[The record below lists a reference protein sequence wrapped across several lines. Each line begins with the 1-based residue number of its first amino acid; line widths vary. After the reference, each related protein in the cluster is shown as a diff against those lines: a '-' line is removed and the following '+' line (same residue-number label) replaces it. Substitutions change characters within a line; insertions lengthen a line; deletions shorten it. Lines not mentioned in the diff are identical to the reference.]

1 MNIEEKAINTL
12 RFLSVDQV
20 NSANSGHPGAPMGAA
35 PIAYTLFKKIMNH
48 SPSNPRFHNRDRF
61 ILSIGHASALLYS
74 VLHLTGYN
82 FGINDLKKFRKFGS
96 KTPGHPERDID
107 LGIEVTTGPLGQGF
121 ANGVGM
127 AISEKMMS
135 SKYKNIIDHYIYG
148 IVGDGDLQEGI
159 SSEAAS
165 LAGTLGLGK
174 LVYIYD
180 SNGISIDGSNDL
192 AFTENVGDRF
202 KAYGWEVFENID
214 GLSVKQLEETI
225 NKAKSNLNQPTLII
239 AKTTIGYGSPNKSGK
254 ESSHGEPLGEDETKL
269 ARENLKW
276 KYSEFEVPEDVLE
289 HKNESILSGKKLEAE
304 WNSEYKELKSK
315 NPDMYD
321 ELDKLLNQKMSPN
334 WDKSLLDSINNTNEP
349 EATRASSGV
358 SINLLKDHMPN
369 LIGGSADLTGS
380 TNTEIKGSK
389 NFSKINPDGRNIK
402 FGVREHGMGGI
413 MNGISAH
420 GNFRVFGGT
429 FLVFSDYMR
438 GSVRLS
444 ALSNLNSIWIFT
456 HDSIGLGEDGPTHQP
471 ISQLMSLRGIPNL
484 NVYRPADKKETLL
497 SWHMAITTLDKPS
510 ALILSRQ
517 GLPDIESLSDNKL
530 TLEYFSKGAYICYEN
545 TKDNPEIIFLSTGSE
560 VSETITAAKH
570 LSKSYKVRVVSM
582 PCWDLFDNQT
592 EDFKNK
598 IIPPDTSKI
607 ISVEA
612 GIGLGW
618 QKYTRNNDN
627 IISIES
633 FGASGPGKELINSF
647 GFSSDRIIEKTKLIL
662 R

>member
-1 MNIEEKAINTL
+1 MNIEEKSINAL
-12 RFLSVDQV
+12 RFLSIDQV

-35 PIAYTLFKKIMNH
+35 PIAYTLFKKIMKH
-48 SPSNPRFHNRDRF
+48 NPNNPKFYNRDRF

-74 VLHLTGYN
+74 VLYLSGYD
-82 FGINDLKKFRKFGS
+82 FELNDLKKFRQFGS
-96 KTPGHPERDID
+96 KTPGHPERDLS

-127 AISEKMMS
+127 AISEKMLC
-135 SKYKNIIDHYIYG
+135 SKYKKIIDHYIYG

-159 SSEAAS
+159 ASEAAS

-174 LVYIYD
+174 IIYIYD
-180 SNGISIDGSNDL
+180 SNNISIDGSNDL

-202 KAYGWEVFENID
+202 RSYGWEVFEDID
-214 GLSVKQLEETI
+214 GLNINELESTI
-225 NKAKSNLNQPTLII
+225 NKAKSNLNKPTLII

-254 ESSHGEPLGEDETKL
+254 ESAHGEPLGEDETVLTRK
-269 ARENLKW
+269 NLNW
-276 KYSEFEVPEDVLE
+276 EYSEFEVPQDVKL
-289 HKNESILSGKKLEAE
+289 HMRESVEYGKDIESK
-304 WNSEYKELKSK
+304 WNSKYKDFKNQNPDLNKELEKILHG
-315 NPDMYD
+315 
-321 ELDKLLNQKMSPN
+321 ELDFD
-334 WDKSLLDSINNTNEP
+334 WDAKLLDSINEVNDA
-349 EATRASSGV
+349 EATRASSGK
-358 SINLLKDHMPN
+358 SINLIKDFMPN

-380 TNTEIKGSK
+380 TNTEIKDSS
-389 NFSKINPDGRNIK
+389 NFSKTNPEGRNIK

-420 GNFRVFGGT
+420 GNYRVFGGT

-471 ISQLMSLRGIPNL
+471 ISQLMSLRSIPNL
-484 NVYRPADKKETLL
+484 NVFRPADKKETVFA
-497 SWHMAITTLDKPS
+497 WHTAINTKNKPS

-517 GLPDIESLSDNKL
+517 ALPDIESLSNNKL
-530 TLEYFSKGAYICYEN
+530 TNEDFSKGAYICYQN
-545 TKDNPEIIFLSTGSE
+545 TQDIPEIIFLSTGSE
-560 VSETITAAKH
+560 VSETIIAAKE
-570 LSKSYKVRVVSM
+570 LSSNHKVRVVSM
-582 PCWDLFDNQT
+582 PCWELFDNQS
-592 EDFKNK
+592 EEFKNK
-598 IIPPDTSKI
+598 IIPTETKNI

-618 QKYTRNNDN
+618 QKYTKNNDS

-633 FGASGPGKELINSF
+633 FGASAPGKELINSF
-647 GFSSDRIIEKTKLIL
+647 GFSSDRIIEKTKIIL

>member
-74 VLHLTGYN
+74 ILHLTGYN

-135 SKYKNIIDHYIYG
+135 SKYKNIIDHFIFG

-159 SSEAAS
+159 SAEAAS

-174 LVYIYD
+174 LIYIYD

-269 ARENLKW
+269 TRENLKW

-289 HKNESILSGKKLEAE
+289 HMNESILSGKKLEAE

-582 PCWDLFDNQT
+582 PCWDLFDKQT

>member
-74 VLHLTGYN
+74 ILHLTGYN

-135 SKYKNIIDHYIYG
+135 SKYKNIIDHFIFG

-174 LVYIYD
+174 LIYIYD

-269 ARENLKW
+269 TRENLKW

-289 HKNESILSGKKLEAE
+289 HMNESILSGKKLEAE
-304 WNSEYKELKSK
+304 WNLEYKELKSK

>member
-12 RFLSVDQV
+12 RFLSIDQV

-74 VLHLTGYN
+74 ILHLTGYN
-82 FGINDLKKFRKFGS
+82 FGINDLKRFRKFGS

-135 SKYKNIIDHYIYG
+135 SKYKNIIDHFIFG

-174 LVYIYD
+174 LIYIYD

-289 HKNESILSGKKLEAE
+289 HMNESILSGKKLEAE

-389 NFSKINPDGRNIK
+389 NFSKINPEGRNIK

-582 PCWDLFDNQT
+582 PCWDLFENQT

>member
-289 HKNESILSGKKLEAE
+289 HMNESILSGKKLEAE

-560 VSETITAAKH
+560 VSETITAAKY

>member
-48 SPSNPRFHNRDRF
+48 SPNNPRFHNRDRF

-174 LVYIYD
+174 LIYIYD

-289 HKNESILSGKKLEAE
+289 HMNESILSGKKLEAE

-517 GLPDIESLSDNKL
+517 GLPDIESLSNNKL

>member
-1 MNIEEKAINTL
+1 MNIEEKSINAL
-12 RFLSVDQV
+12 RFLSIDQV

-35 PIAYTLFKKIMNH
+35 PIAYTLFKKIMKH
-48 SPSNPRFHNRDRF
+48 NPNNPKFYNRDRF

-74 VLHLTGYN
+74 VLYLSGYD
-82 FGINDLKKFRKFGS
+82 FELNDLKKFRQFGS
-96 KTPGHPERDID
+96 KTPGHPERDLS

-127 AISEKMMS
+127 AISEKMLS
-135 SKYKNIIDHYIYG
+135 SKYKKIIDHYIYG

-159 SSEAAS
+159 ASEAAS

-174 LVYIYD
+174 IIYIYD
-180 SNGISIDGSNDL
+180 SNNISIDGSNDL

-202 KAYGWEVFENID
+202 RSYGWEVFGDID
-214 GLSVKQLEETI
+214 GLNINELESTI
-225 NKAKSNLNQPTLII
+225 NKAKSNLNKPTLII

-254 ESSHGEPLGEDETKL
+254 ESAHGEPLGEDETVLTRK
-269 ARENLKW
+269 NLNW
-276 KYSEFEVPEDVLE
+276 EYSEFEVPQDVKL
-289 HKNESILSGKKLEAE
+289 HMRESVEYGKDIESK
-304 WNSEYKELKSK
+304 WNSKYKDFKNQNPDLNKELEKILHG
-315 NPDMYD
+315 
-321 ELDKLLNQKMSPN
+321 ELEFD
-334 WDKSLLDSINNTNEP
+334 WDAKLLDSINEVNDA
-349 EATRASSGV
+349 EATRASSGK
-358 SINLLKDHMPN
+358 SINLIKDFMPN

-380 TNTEIKGSK
+380 TNTEIKDSS
-389 NFSKINPDGRNIK
+389 NFSKTNPEGRNIK

-420 GNFRVFGGT
+420 GNYRVFGGT

-471 ISQLMSLRGIPNL
+471 ISQLMSLRSIPNL
-484 NVYRPADKKETLL
+484 NVFRPADKKETVFA
-497 SWHMAITTLDKPS
+497 WHTAINTKDKPS

-517 GLPDIESLSDNKL
+517 ALPDIESLSNNKL
-530 TLEYFSKGAYICYEN
+530 TNEDFSKGAYICYEN
-545 TKDNPEIIFLSTGSE
+545 TQDIPEIIFLSTGSE
-560 VSETITAAKH
+560 VSETIIAAKE
-570 LSKSYKVRVVSM
+570 LSSNHKVRVVSM
-582 PCWDLFDNQT
+582 PCWELFDNQS
-592 EDFKNK
+592 EEFKNK
-598 IIPPDTSKI
+598 IIPTETKNI

-618 QKYTRNNDN
+618 QKYTKNNDS

-633 FGASGPGKELINSF
+633 FGASAPGKELINSF
-647 GFSSDRIIEKTKLIL
+647 GFSSDRIIEKTKIIL

>member
-289 HKNESILSGKKLEAE
+289 HMNESILSGKKLEAE
-304 WNSEYKELKSK
+304 WNSEYIELKSK

-321 ELDKLLNQKMSPN
+321 ELDKLLNQKISPN

>member
-1 MNIEEKAINTL
+1 MNIEEKSINAL
-12 RFLSVDQV
+12 RFLSIDQV

-35 PIAYTLFKKIMNH
+35 PIAYTLFKKIMKH
-48 SPSNPRFHNRDRF
+48 NPNNPKFYNRDRF

-74 VLHLTGYN
+74 VLYLSGYD
-82 FGINDLKKFRKFGS
+82 FELNDLKKFRQFGS
-96 KTPGHPERDID
+96 KTPGHPERDLS

-127 AISEKMMS
+127 AISEKMLS
-135 SKYKNIIDHYIYG
+135 SKYKKIIDHYIYG

-159 SSEAAS
+159 ASEAAS

-174 LVYIYD
+174 IIYIYD
-180 SNGISIDGSNDL
+180 SNNISIDGSNDL

-202 KAYGWEVFENID
+202 RSYGWEVFEDID
-214 GLSVKQLEETI
+214 GLNINELESTI
-225 NKAKSNLNQPTLII
+225 NKAKSNLNKPTLII

-254 ESSHGEPLGEDETKL
+254 ESAHGEPLGEDETVLTRK
-269 ARENLKW
+269 NLNW
-276 KYSEFEVPEDVLE
+276 EYSEFEVPQDVKL
-289 HKNESILSGKKLEAE
+289 HMRESVEYGKDIESK
-304 WNSEYKELKSK
+304 WNSEYEDFKNQNPDLNKELEKILHG
-315 NPDMYD
+315 
-321 ELDKLLNQKMSPN
+321 ELDFD
-334 WDKSLLDSINNTNEP
+334 WDAKLLDSINEVNDA
-349 EATRASSGV
+349 EATRASSGK
-358 SINLLKDHMPN
+358 SINLIKDFMPN

-380 TNTEIKGSK
+380 TNTEIKDSS
-389 NFSKINPDGRNIK
+389 NFSKTNPEGRNIK

-420 GNFRVFGGT
+420 GNYRVFGGT

-471 ISQLMSLRGIPNL
+471 ISQLMSLRSIPNL
-484 NVYRPADKKETLL
+484 NVFRPADKKETVFA
-497 SWHMAITTLDKPS
+497 WHTAINTKDKPS

-517 GLPDIESLSDNKL
+517 ALPDIESLSNNKL
-530 TLEYFSKGAYICYEN
+530 TNEDFSKGAYICYEN
-545 TKDNPEIIFLSTGSE
+545 TQDIPEIIFLSTGSE
-560 VSETITAAKH
+560 VSETIIAAKE
-570 LSKSYKVRVVSM
+570 LSSNHKVRVVSM
-582 PCWDLFDNQT
+582 PCWELFDNQS
-592 EDFKNK
+592 EEFKNK
-598 IIPPDTSKI
+598 IIPTETKNI

-618 QKYTRNNDN
+618 QKYTKNNDS

-633 FGASGPGKELINSF
+633 FGASAPGKELINSF
-647 GFSSDRIIEKTKLIL
+647 GFSSDRIIEKTKIIL

>member
-1 MNIEEKAINTL
+1 MNIEDKTINTL

-20 NSANSGHPGAPMGAA
+20 NRANSGHPGAPMGAA
-35 PIAYTLFKKIMNH
+35 PIAYTLYKKIMKHN
-48 SPSNPRFHNRDRF
+48 PGNPRFHNRDRF

-74 VLHLTGYN
+74 VLHLSGYD
-82 FGINDLKKFRKFGS
+82 FSLEDLKNFRQFGS

-127 AISEKMMS
+127 AISEKMLS
-135 SKYKNIIDHYIYG
+135 SKFNKIIDHNIYG

-159 SSEAAS
+159 ASEAAS

-174 LVYIYD
+174 IIYIYD

-192 AFTENVGDRF
+192 AFTENVGERF
-202 KAYGWEVFENID
+202 KSYGWEVFENIN
-214 GLSVKQLEETI
+214 GLSINELEETI
-225 NKAKSNLNQPTLII
+225 DKAKKNINQPTLII
-239 AKTTIGYGSPNKSGK
+239 ANTTIGFGSPNKSGK
-254 ESSHGEPLGEDETKL
+254 ESAHGEPLGEEETKL
-269 ARENLKW
+269 TRLNLNW
-276 KYSEFEVPEDVLE
+276 EYSEFEIPKEVKT
-289 HKNESILSGKKLEAE
+289 HMNEIKESGAKIETK
-304 WNSEYKELKSK
+304 WNTEYENFKSLNPALYKELD
-315 NPDMYD
+315 NI
-321 ELDKLLNQKMSPN
+321 LNNKMN
-334 WDKSLLDSINNTNEP
+334 KGWDSALLDSINEQNEP
-349 EATRASSGV
+349 EATRASSG
-358 SINLLKDHMPN
+358 SAINIVKDLLPN

-380 TNTEIKGSK
+380 TNTEIKESD
-389 NFSKINPDGRNIK
+389 NFSLNSPTGRNIK

-471 ISQLMSLRGIPNL
+471 ISQLMSLRSIPNL
-484 NVYRPADKKETLL
+484 NVFRPADKKETLL
-497 SWHMAITTLDKPS
+497 AWQNAIKTNDKPT

-517 GLPDIESLSDNKL
+517 ALPDIESLSNIKL
-530 TLEYFSKGAYICYEN
+530 SEENFSKGAYICYQN
-545 TKDNPEIIFLSTGSE
+545 TKDDPEILFLSTGSE
-560 VSETITAAKH
+560 VSETIIAAKKLASNH
-570 LSKSYKVRVVSM
+570 KVRVVSM
-582 PCWDLFDNQT
+582 PCWDLFDEQS
-592 EDFKNK
+592 EDYRNR
-598 IIPPDTSKI
+598 IIPSKTKNI

-618 QKYTRNNDN
+618 QKYTKNNEN

-633 FGASGPGKELINSF
+633 FGASAPGKELIDSF

-662 R
+662 S

>member
-174 LVYIYD
+174 LIYIYD

-289 HKNESILSGKKLEAE
+289 HMNESILSGKKLEAE

>member
-289 HKNESILSGKKLEAE
+289 HMNESILSGKKLEAE
-304 WNSEYKELKSK
+304 WNSEYIELKSK

>member
-1 MNIEEKAINTL
+1 MNIEDKTINTL

-20 NSANSGHPGAPMGAA
+20 NRANSGHPGAPMGAA
-35 PIAYTLFKKIMNH
+35 PIAYTLYKKIMKHN
-48 SPSNPRFHNRDRF
+48 PGNPRFHNRDRF

-74 VLHLTGYN
+74 VLHLSGYD
-82 FGINDLKKFRKFGS
+82 FSLEDLKNFRQFGS

-127 AISEKMMS
+127 AISEKMLS
-135 SKYKNIIDHYIYG
+135 SKFNKIIDHNIYG

-159 SSEAAS
+159 ASEAAS

-174 LVYIYD
+174 IIYIYD

-192 AFTENVGDRF
+192 AFTENVGERF
-202 KAYGWEVFENID
+202 KSYGWEVFENIN
-214 GLSVKQLEETI
+214 GLSINELEETI
-225 NKAKSNLNQPTLII
+225 DKAKKNINQPTLII
-239 AKTTIGYGSPNKSGK
+239 ANTTIGFGSPNKSGK
-254 ESSHGEPLGEDETKL
+254 ESAHGEPLGEEETKL
-269 ARENLKW
+269 TRLNLNW
-276 KYSEFEVPEDVLE
+276 EYSEFEIPKEVKT
-289 HKNESILSGKKLEAE
+289 HMNEIKESGAVVENKWKTKYE
-304 WNSEYKELKSK
+304 NFKSL
-315 NPDMYD
+315 NPALYN
-321 ELDKLLNQKMSPN
+321 ELDNILNNKMN
-334 WDKSLLDSINNTNEP
+334 NGWDSTLLDSINEQNEP
-349 EATRASSGV
+349 EATRASSG
-358 SINLLKDHMPN
+358 SAINIIKDLLPN

-380 TNTEIKGSK
+380 TNTEIKESD
-389 NFSKINPDGRNIK
+389 NFSLNSPTGRNIK

-471 ISQLMSLRGIPNL
+471 ISQLMSLRSIPNL
-484 NVYRPADKKETLL
+484 NVFRPADKKETLL
-497 SWHMAITTLDKPS
+497 AWQNAIKTNDKPT

-517 GLPDIESLSDNKL
+517 ALPDIESLSNIKL
-530 TLEYFSKGAYICYEN
+530 SEENFSKGAYICYQN
-545 TKDNPEIIFLSTGSE
+545 TKDAPEVLFLSTGSE
-560 VSETITAAKH
+560 VSETIIAAKKLASNH
-570 LSKSYKVRVVSM
+570 KVRVVSM
-582 PCWDLFDNQT
+582 PCWDLFDEQS
-592 EDFKNK
+592 EDYRNR
-598 IIPPDTSKI
+598 IIPSKTKNI

-618 QKYTRNNDN
+618 QKYTKNNEN

-633 FGASGPGKELINSF
+633 FGASAPGKELIDSF

-662 R
+662 S

>member
-1 MNIEEKAINTL
+1 MHIENKSINTL
-12 RFLSVDQV
+12 RFLSIDQV

-35 PIAYTLFKKIMNH
+35 PIAYTLFKNIMKHN
-48 SPSNPRFHNRDRF
+48 PNNPRFYNRDRF

-74 VLHLTGYN
+74 VLHLSGYN
-82 FGINDLKKFRKFGS
+82 FSLDDLKKFRQFGS

-127 AISEKMMS
+127 AISEKMLS
-135 SKYKNIIDHYIYG
+135 SKFNKIIDHNIYG

-159 SSEAAS
+159 ASEAAS

-174 LVYIYD
+174 LIYIYD

-202 KAYGWEVFENID
+202 RSYGWEVFEDID
-214 GLSVKQLEETI
+214 GLDIKQLEKTI
-225 NKAKSNLNQPTLII
+225 TKGKNNLNQPTLII
-239 AKTTIGYGSPNKSGK
+239 ANTTIGFGSPNKSGT
-254 ESSHGEPLGEDETKL
+254 ESAHGEPLGEEET
-269 ARENLKW
+269 NLTRNNLNW
-276 KYSEFEVPEDVLE
+276 EYSEFEIPKDVKTHMSEIIESGIEVEKQWSAKYEDF
-289 HKNESILSGKKLEAE
+289 
-304 WNSEYKELKSK
+304 KSK
-315 NPDMYD
+315 NPDLSK
-321 ELDKLLNQKMSPN
+321 ELIDILNNKTNKS
-334 WDKSLLDSINNTNEP
+334 WDSSLLDSIQKQNDP
-349 EATRASSGV
+349 EATRASSG
-358 SINLLKDHMPN
+358 SAINLIKDLLPN

-380 TNTEIKGSK
+380 TNTEIKESN
-389 NFSKINPDGRNIK
+389 NFSIKNPTGRNIK

-413 MNGISAH
+413 MNGIAAH
-420 GNFRVFGGT
+420 GNLRVFGGT

-471 ISQLMSLRGIPNL
+471 ISQLMSLRSIPNL
-484 NVYRPADKKETLL
+484 NVFRPADRKETLL
-497 SWHMAITTLDKPS
+497 SWQKAIETKDKPT

-517 GLPDIESLSDNKL
+517 ALPDIQSLSNIKL
-530 TLEYFSKGAYICYEN
+530 NEETFSKGAYICYEN
-545 TKDNPEIIFLSTGSE
+545 TSDDPEIIFLSTGSE
-560 VSETITAAKH
+560 VSETIIAAQK
-570 LSKSYKVRVVSM
+570 LSNNHKVRVVSM
-582 PCWDLFDNQT
+582 PCWDLFDEQSD
-592 EDFKNK
+592 EYKNK
-598 IIPPDTSKI
+598 IIPSKTKNI

-618 QKYTRNNDN
+618 QKYTKNNES

-633 FGASGPGKELINSF
+633 FGASGPGKELIDSF

>member
-1 MNIEEKAINTL
+1 MNIEEKSINAL
-12 RFLSVDQV
+12 RFLSIDQV

-48 SPSNPRFHNRDRF
+48 NPNNPNFYNRDRF

-74 VLHLTGYN
+74 VLYLSGYD
-82 FGINDLKKFRKFGS
+82 FELDDLKKFRQYGS
-96 KTPGHPERDID
+96 KTPGHPERDIS

-127 AISEKMMS
+127 AISEKMLS
-135 SKYKNIIDHYIYG
+135 SKYKKIIDHYIYG

-159 SSEAAS
+159 ASEAAS

-174 LVYIYD
+174 IIYVYD
-180 SNGISIDGSNDL
+180 SNNISIDGSNDL

-202 KAYGWEVFENID
+202 RSYGWEVFEDVD
-214 GLSVKQLEETI
+214 GLHLNELESTI
-225 NKAKSNLNQPTLII
+225 NKAKSNLDKPTLII

-254 ESSHGEPLGEDETKL
+254 ESAHGEPLGEDETLLTRK
-269 ARENLKW
+269 NLNW
-276 KYSEFEVPEDVLE
+276 EYSEFEIPEDVKSHMRE
-289 HKNESILSGKKLEAE
+289 SVEYGKNIESK
-304 WNSEYKELKSK
+304 WNSEYQNFKLENPDLHKDLEKILNGELKL
-315 NPDMYD
+315 DWD
-321 ELDKLLNQKMSPN
+321 EK
-334 WDKSLLDSINNTNEP
+334 LLDSITESNEP
-349 EATRASSGV
+349 EATRASSGKA
-358 SINLLKDHMPN
+358 INIIKDHMPN

-380 TNTEIKGSK
+380 TNTEIKDSS
-389 NFSKINPDGRNIK
+389 NFSKTNSLGRNIK

-420 GNFRVFGGT
+420 GHYRVFGGT

-471 ISQLMSLRGIPNL
+471 ISQLMSLRSIPNL
-484 NVYRPADKKETLL
+484 NVFRPADKKETLL
-497 SWHMAITTLDKPS
+497 SWHTAINTKNKPS

-517 GLPDIESLSDNKL
+517 ALPDIESLSSHKL
-530 TLEYFSKGAYICYEN
+530 TKEDFSKGAYICYEN
-545 TKDNPEIIFLSTGSE
+545 TGDIPEIIFLSTGSE
-560 VSETITAAKH
+560 VSETIIAAKE
-570 LSKSYKVRVVSM
+570 LSNSHKVRVVSM
-582 PCWDLFDNQT
+582 PCWDLFDNQS
-592 EDFKNK
+592 EEFKNK
-598 IIPPDTSKI
+598 IIPTQTKNI

-618 QKYTRNNDN
+618 QKYTKNNES

-633 FGASGPGKELINSF
+633 FGASAPGKELINSF
-647 GFSSDRIIEKTKLIL
+647 GFSSDRIIEKTKIIL

>member
-74 VLHLTGYN
+74 ILHLTGYN
-82 FGINDLKKFRKFGS
+82 FGINDLKRFRKFGS

-135 SKYKNIIDHYIYG
+135 SKYKNIIDHFIFG

-174 LVYIYD
+174 LIYIYD

-214 GLSVKQLEETI
+214 GLSVKQLEKTI

-289 HKNESILSGKKLEAE
+289 HMNESILSGKKLEAE

-389 NFSKINPDGRNIK
+389 NFSKINPEGRNIK

>member
-289 HKNESILSGKKLEAE
+289 HMNESILSGKKLEAE

-530 TLEYFSKGAYICYEN
+530 TLEYFSRGAYICYEN

>member
-289 HKNESILSGKKLEAE
+289 HMNESILSGKKLEAE
-304 WNSEYKELKSK
+304 WNSEYIELKSK

-570 LSKSYKVRVVSM
+570 LSKSYKIRVVSM

>member
-289 HKNESILSGKKLEAE
+289 HMNESILSGKKLEAE
-304 WNSEYKELKSK
+304 WNSEYIELKSK

-321 ELDKLLNQKMSPN
+321 ELDKLLNQKISPN

-560 VSETITAAKH
+560 VSETITAAKY

>member
-1 MNIEEKAINTL
+1 MNIEEKSINAL
-12 RFLSVDQV
+12 RFLSIDQV

-35 PIAYTLFKKIMNH
+35 PIAYTLFKKIMKH
-48 SPSNPRFHNRDRF
+48 NPNNPKFYNRDRF

-74 VLHLTGYN
+74 VLYLSGYD
-82 FGINDLKKFRKFGS
+82 FELNDLKKFRQFGS
-96 KTPGHPERDID
+96 KTPGHPERDLS

-127 AISEKMMS
+127 AISEKMLS
-135 SKYKNIIDHYIYG
+135 SKYKKIIDHYIYG

-159 SSEAAS
+159 ASEAAS

-174 LVYIYD
+174 IIYIYD
-180 SNGISIDGSNDL
+180 SNNISIDGSNDL

-202 KAYGWEVFENID
+202 RSYGWEVFDDID
-214 GLSVKQLEETI
+214 GLNINELESTI
-225 NKAKSNLNQPTLII
+225 NKAKSNLNKPTLII

-254 ESSHGEPLGEDETKL
+254 ESAHGEPLGEDETVLTRK
-269 ARENLKW
+269 NLNW
-276 KYSEFEVPEDVLE
+276 EYSEFEVPQDVKL
-289 HKNESILSGKKLEAE
+289 HMRESVEYGKDIESK
-304 WNSEYKELKSK
+304 WNSKYKDFKNQNPDLNKELEKILHG
-315 NPDMYD
+315 
-321 ELDKLLNQKMSPN
+321 ELDFD
-334 WDKSLLDSINNTNEP
+334 WDAKLLDSINEVNDA
-349 EATRASSGV
+349 EATRASSGK
-358 SINLLKDHMPN
+358 SINLIKDFMPN

-380 TNTEIKGSK
+380 TNTEIKDSS
-389 NFSKINPDGRNIK
+389 NFSKTNPEGRNIK

-420 GNFRVFGGT
+420 GNYRVFGGT

-471 ISQLMSLRGIPNL
+471 ISQLMSLRSIPNL
-484 NVYRPADKKETLL
+484 NVFRPADKKETVFA
-497 SWHMAITTLDKPS
+497 WHTAINTKDKPS

-517 GLPDIESLSDNKL
+517 ALPDIESLSNNKL
-530 TLEYFSKGAYICYEN
+530 TNEDFSKGAYICYEN
-545 TKDNPEIIFLSTGSE
+545 TQDIPEIIFLSTGSE
-560 VSETITAAKH
+560 VSETIIAAKE
-570 LSKSYKVRVVSM
+570 LSSNHKVRVVSM
-582 PCWDLFDNQT
+582 PCWELFDNQS
-592 EDFKNK
+592 EEFKNK
-598 IIPPDTSKI
+598 IIPTETKNI

-618 QKYTRNNDN
+618 QKYTKNNDS

-633 FGASGPGKELINSF
+633 FGASAPGKELINSF
-647 GFSSDRIIEKTKLIL
+647 GFSSDRIIEKTKIIL

>member
-1 MNIEEKAINTL
+1 MNIEDKTINTL

-20 NSANSGHPGAPMGAA
+20 NRANSGHPGAPMGAA
-35 PIAYTLFKKIMNH
+35 PIAYTLYKKIMKHN
-48 SPSNPRFHNRDRF
+48 PGNPRFHNRDRF

-74 VLHLTGYN
+74 VLHLSGYD
-82 FGINDLKKFRKFGS
+82 FSLEDLKNFRQFGS

-127 AISEKMMS
+127 AISEKMLS
-135 SKYKNIIDHYIYG
+135 SKFNKIIDHNIYG

-159 SSEAAS
+159 ASEAAS

-174 LVYIYD
+174 IIYIYD

-192 AFTENVGDRF
+192 AFTENVGERF
-202 KAYGWEVFENID
+202 KSYGWEVFENIN
-214 GLSVKQLEETI
+214 GLSINELEQTI
-225 NKAKSNLNQPTLII
+225 DKAKKNLDQPTLII
-239 AKTTIGYGSPNKSGK
+239 ANTTIGFGSPNKSGK
-254 ESSHGEPLGEDETKL
+254 ESAHGEPLGEEETKL
-269 ARENLKW
+269 TRLNLNW
-276 KYSEFEVPEDVLE
+276 EYSEFEIPKEVKT
-289 HKNESILSGKKLEAE
+289 HMNEIKESGAKIETK
-304 WNSEYKELKSK
+304 WNTEYENFKSLNPALYKELD
-315 NPDMYD
+315 NI
-321 ELDKLLNQKMSPN
+321 LNNKMN
-334 WDKSLLDSINNTNEP
+334 KGWDSALLDSINEQNEP
-349 EATRASSGV
+349 EATRASSG
-358 SINLLKDHMPN
+358 SAINIVKDLLPN

-380 TNTEIKGSK
+380 TNTEIKESD
-389 NFSKINPDGRNIK
+389 NFSLNSPTGRNIK

-471 ISQLMSLRGIPNL
+471 ISQLMSLRSIPNL
-484 NVYRPADKKETLL
+484 NVFRPADKKETLL
-497 SWHMAITTLDKPS
+497 AWQNAIKTNDKPT

-517 GLPDIESLSDNKL
+517 ALPDIESLSNIKL
-530 TLEYFSKGAYICYEN
+530 SEENFSKGAYICYQN
-545 TKDNPEIIFLSTGSE
+545 TKDDPEILFLSTGSE
-560 VSETITAAKH
+560 VSETIIAAKKLASNH
-570 LSKSYKVRVVSM
+570 KVRVVSM
-582 PCWDLFDNQT
+582 PCWDLFDEQS
-592 EDFKNK
+592 EDYRNR
-598 IIPPDTSKI
+598 IIPSKTKNI

-618 QKYTRNNDN
+618 QKYTKNNEN

-633 FGASGPGKELINSF
+633 FGASAPGKELIDSF

-662 R
+662 S

>member
-1 MNIEEKAINTL
+1 MNIEEKSINAL
-12 RFLSVDQV
+12 RFLSIDQV

-35 PIAYTLFKKIMNH
+35 PIAYTLFKKIMKH
-48 SPSNPRFHNRDRF
+48 NPNNPKFYNRDRF

-74 VLHLTGYN
+74 VLYLSGYD
-82 FGINDLKKFRKFGS
+82 FELNDLKKFRQFGS
-96 KTPGHPERDID
+96 KTPGHPERDLS

-127 AISEKMMS
+127 AISEKMLS
-135 SKYKNIIDHYIYG
+135 SKYKKIIDHYIYG

-159 SSEAAS
+159 ASEAAS

-174 LVYIYD
+174 IIYIYD
-180 SNGISIDGSNDL
+180 SNNISIDGSNDL

-202 KAYGWEVFENID
+202 RSYGWEVFEDID
-214 GLSVKQLEETI
+214 GLNINELESTI
-225 NKAKSNLNQPTLII
+225 NKAKSNLNKPTLII

-254 ESSHGEPLGEDETKL
+254 ESAHGEPLGEDETVLTRK
-269 ARENLKW
+269 NLNW
-276 KYSEFEVPEDVLE
+276 EYSEFEVPQDVKL
-289 HKNESILSGKKLEAE
+289 HMRESVEYGKDIESK
-304 WNSEYKELKSK
+304 WNSKYKDFKNQNPDLNKELEKILHG
-315 NPDMYD
+315 
-321 ELDKLLNQKMSPN
+321 ELEFD
-334 WDKSLLDSINNTNEP
+334 WDAKLLDSINEVNDA
-349 EATRASSGV
+349 EATRASSGK
-358 SINLLKDHMPN
+358 SINLIKDFMPN

-380 TNTEIKGSK
+380 TNTEIKDSS
-389 NFSKINPDGRNIK
+389 NFSKTNPEGRNIK

-420 GNFRVFGGT
+420 GNYRVFGGT

-471 ISQLMSLRGIPNL
+471 ISQLMSLRSIPNL
-484 NVYRPADKKETLL
+484 NVFRPADKKETVFA
-497 SWHMAITTLDKPS
+497 WHTAINTKDKPS

-517 GLPDIESLSDNKL
+517 ALPDIESLSNNKL
-530 TLEYFSKGAYICYEN
+530 TNEDFSKGAYICYEN
-545 TKDNPEIIFLSTGSE
+545 TKDIPEIIFLSTGSE
-560 VSETITAAKH
+560 VSETIIAAKE
-570 LSKSYKVRVVSM
+570 LSSNHKVRVVSM
-582 PCWDLFDNQT
+582 PCWELFDNQS
-592 EDFKNK
+592 EEFKNK
-598 IIPPDTSKI
+598 IIPTETKNI

-618 QKYTRNNDN
+618 QKYTKNNDS

-633 FGASGPGKELINSF
+633 FGASAPGKELINSF
-647 GFSSDRIIEKTKLIL
+647 GFSSDRIIEKTKIIL

>member
-289 HKNESILSGKKLEAE
+289 HMNESILSGKKLEAE

>member
-74 VLHLTGYN
+74 ILHLTGYN
-82 FGINDLKKFRKFGS
+82 FGINDLKRFRKFGS

-135 SKYKNIIDHYIYG
+135 SKYKNIIDHFIFG

-174 LVYIYD
+174 LIYIYD

-214 GLSVKQLEETI
+214 GLSVKQLEKTI

-289 HKNESILSGKKLEAE
+289 HMNESILSGKKLEAE

-389 NFSKINPDGRNIK
+389 NFSKINPEGRNIK

-582 PCWDLFDNQT
+582 PCWDLFENQT

>member
-1 MNIEEKAINTL
+1 MNIEEKSINAL
-12 RFLSVDQV
+12 RFLSIDQV

-35 PIAYTLFKKIMNH
+35 PIAYTLFKKIMKH
-48 SPSNPRFHNRDRF
+48 NPNNPKFYNRDRF

-74 VLHLTGYN
+74 VLYLSGYD
-82 FGINDLKKFRKFGS
+82 FELNDLKKFRQFGS
-96 KTPGHPERDID
+96 KTPGHPERDLS

-127 AISEKMMS
+127 AISEKMLS
-135 SKYKNIIDHYIYG
+135 SKYKKIIDHYIYG

-159 SSEAAS
+159 ASEAAS

-174 LVYIYD
+174 IIYIYD
-180 SNGISIDGSNDL
+180 SNNISIDGSNDL

-202 KAYGWEVFENID
+202 RSYGWEVFEDID
-214 GLSVKQLEETI
+214 GLNINELESTI
-225 NKAKSNLNQPTLII
+225 NKAKSNLNKPTLII

-254 ESSHGEPLGEDETKL
+254 ESAHGEPLGEDETVLTRK
-269 ARENLKW
+269 NLNW
-276 KYSEFEVPEDVLE
+276 EYSEFEVPQDVKL
-289 HKNESILSGKKLEAE
+289 HMRESVEYGKDIESK
-304 WNSEYKELKSK
+304 WNSKYKDFKNQNPDLNKELEKILHG
-315 NPDMYD
+315 
-321 ELDKLLNQKMSPN
+321 ELDFD
-334 WDKSLLDSINNTNEP
+334 WDAKLLDSINEVNDV
-349 EATRASSGV
+349 EATRASSGK
-358 SINLLKDHMPN
+358 SINLIKDFMPN

-380 TNTEIKGSK
+380 TNTEIKDSS
-389 NFSKINPDGRNIK
+389 NFSKTNPEGRNIK

-420 GNFRVFGGT
+420 GNYRVFGGT

-471 ISQLMSLRGIPNL
+471 ISQLMSLRSIPNL
-484 NVYRPADKKETLL
+484 NVFRPADKKETVFA
-497 SWHMAITTLDKPS
+497 WHTAINTKDKPS

-517 GLPDIESLSDNKL
+517 ALPDIESLSNNKL
-530 TLEYFSKGAYICYEN
+530 TNEDFSKGAYICYEN
-545 TKDNPEIIFLSTGSE
+545 TQDIPEIIFLSTGSE
-560 VSETITAAKH
+560 VSETIIAAKE
-570 LSKSYKVRVVSM
+570 LSSNHKVRVVSM
-582 PCWDLFDNQT
+582 PCWELFDNQS
-592 EDFKNK
+592 EEFKNK
-598 IIPPDTSKI
+598 IIPTETKNI

-618 QKYTRNNDN
+618 QKYTKNNDS

-633 FGASGPGKELINSF
+633 FGASAPGKELINSF
-647 GFSSDRIIEKTKLIL
+647 GFSSDRIIEKTKIIL

>member
-289 HKNESILSGKKLEAE
+289 HMNESILSGKKLEAE

-517 GLPDIESLSDNKL
+517 GLPDIESLSNNKL

>member
-1 MNIEEKAINTL
+1 MNIEEKSINAL
-12 RFLSVDQV
+12 RFLSIDQV

-35 PIAYTLFKKIMNH
+35 PIAYTLFKKIMKH
-48 SPSNPRFHNRDRF
+48 NPNNPKFYNRDRF

-74 VLHLTGYN
+74 VLYLSGYD
-82 FGINDLKKFRKFGS
+82 FELNDLKKFRQFGS
-96 KTPGHPERDID
+96 KTPGHPERDLS

-127 AISEKMMS
+127 AISEKMLS
-135 SKYKNIIDHYIYG
+135 SKYKKIIDHYIYG

-159 SSEAAS
+159 ASEAAS

-174 LVYIYD
+174 IIYIYD
-180 SNGISIDGSNDL
+180 SNNISIDGSNDL

-202 KAYGWEVFENID
+202 RSYGWEVFEDID
-214 GLSVKQLEETI
+214 GLNINELESTI
-225 NKAKSNLNQPTLII
+225 NKAKSNLNKPTLII

-254 ESSHGEPLGEDETKL
+254 ESAHGEPLGEDETVLTRK
-269 ARENLKW
+269 NLNW
-276 KYSEFEVPEDVLE
+276 EYSEFEVPQDVKL
-289 HKNESILSGKKLEAE
+289 HMRESVEYGKDIESK
-304 WNSEYKELKSK
+304 WNSKYKDFKNQNPDLNKELEKILHG
-315 NPDMYD
+315 
-321 ELDKLLNQKMSPN
+321 ELDFD
-334 WDKSLLDSINNTNEP
+334 WDAKLLDSINEVNDA
-349 EATRASSGV
+349 EATRASSGK
-358 SINLLKDHMPN
+358 SINLIKDFMPN

-380 TNTEIKGSK
+380 TNTEIKDSS
-389 NFSKINPDGRNIK
+389 NFSKTNPEGRNIK

-420 GNFRVFGGT
+420 GNYRVFGGT

-471 ISQLMSLRGIPNL
+471 ISQLMSLRSIPNL
-484 NVYRPADKKETLL
+484 NVFRPADKKETVFA
-497 SWHMAITTLDKPS
+497 WHTAINTKDKPS

-517 GLPDIESLSDNKL
+517 ALPDIESLSNNKL
-530 TLEYFSKGAYICYEN
+530 TNEDFSKGAYICYEN
-545 TKDNPEIIFLSTGSE
+545 TQDIPEIIFLSTGSE
-560 VSETITAAKH
+560 VSETIIAAKE
-570 LSKSYKVRVVSM
+570 LSSNHKVRVVSM
-582 PCWDLFDNQT
+582 PCWELFDNQS
-592 EDFKNK
+592 EEFKNK
-598 IIPPDTSKI
+598 IIPTETKNI

-618 QKYTRNNDN
+618 QKYTKNNDS

-633 FGASGPGKELINSF
+633 FGASAPGKELINSF
-647 GFSSDRIIEKTKLIL
+647 GFSSDRIIEKTKIIL

>member
-1 MNIEEKAINTL
+1 MNIEEKSINAL
-12 RFLSVDQV
+12 RFLSIDQV

-35 PIAYTLFKKIMNH
+35 PIAYTLFKKIMKH
-48 SPSNPRFHNRDRF
+48 NPNNPKFYNRDRF

-74 VLHLTGYN
+74 VLYLSGYD
-82 FGINDLKKFRKFGS
+82 FELNDLKKFRQFGS
-96 KTPGHPERDID
+96 KTPGHPERDLS

-127 AISEKMMS
+127 AISEKMLS
-135 SKYKNIIDHYIYG
+135 SKYKKIIDHYIYG

-159 SSEAAS
+159 ASEAAS

-174 LVYIYD
+174 IIYIYD
-180 SNGISIDGSNDL
+180 SNNISIDGSNDL

-202 KAYGWEVFENID
+202 RSYGWEVFEDID
-214 GLSVKQLEETI
+214 GLNINELESTI
-225 NKAKSNLNQPTLII
+225 NKAKSNLNKPTLII

-254 ESSHGEPLGEDETKL
+254 ESAHGEPLGEDETVLTRK
-269 ARENLKW
+269 NLNW
-276 KYSEFEVPEDVLE
+276 EYSEFEVPQDVKL
-289 HKNESILSGKKLEAE
+289 HMRESVEYGKDIESK
-304 WNSEYKELKSK
+304 WNSKYKDFKNQNPDLNKELEKILHG
-315 NPDMYD
+315 
-321 ELDKLLNQKMSPN
+321 ELEFD
-334 WDKSLLDSINNTNEP
+334 WDAKLLDSINEVNDA
-349 EATRASSGV
+349 EATRASSGK
-358 SINLLKDHMPN
+358 SINLIKDFMPN

-380 TNTEIKGSK
+380 TNTEIKDSS
-389 NFSKINPDGRNIK
+389 NFSKTNPEGRNIK

-420 GNFRVFGGT
+420 GNYRVFGGT

-471 ISQLMSLRGIPNL
+471 ISQLMSLRSIPNL
-484 NVYRPADKKETLL
+484 NVFRPADKKETVFA
-497 SWHMAITTLDKPS
+497 WHTAINTKDKPS

-517 GLPDIESLSDNKL
+517 ALPDIESLSNNKL
-530 TLEYFSKGAYICYEN
+530 TNEDFSKGAYICYEN
-545 TKDNPEIIFLSTGSE
+545 TQDIPEIIFLSTGSE
-560 VSETITAAKH
+560 VSETIIAAKE
-570 LSKSYKVRVVSM
+570 LSSNHKVRVVSM
-582 PCWDLFDNQT
+582 PCWELFDNQS
-592 EDFKNK
+592 EEFKNK
-598 IIPPDTSKI
+598 IIPTETKNI

-618 QKYTRNNDN
+618 QKYTKNNDS

-633 FGASGPGKELINSF
+633 FGASAPGKELINSF
-647 GFSSDRIIEKTKLIL
+647 GFSSDRIIEKTKIIL

>member
-74 VLHLTGYN
+74 ILHLTGYN
-82 FGINDLKKFRKFGS
+82 FGINDLKRFRKFGS

-135 SKYKNIIDHYIYG
+135 SKYKNIIDHFIFG

-174 LVYIYD
+174 LIYIYD

-276 KYSEFEVPEDVLE
+276 KYSEFEVPEDVLK
-289 HKNESILSGKKLEAE
+289 HMNESILSGKKLEAE

-389 NFSKINPDGRNIK
+389 NFSKINPEGRNIK

>member
-174 LVYIYD
+174 LIYIYD

-289 HKNESILSGKKLEAE
+289 HMNESILSGKKLEAE

-517 GLPDIESLSDNKL
+517 GLPDIESLSNNKL

>member
-1 MNIEEKAINTL
+1 MNIEEKSINAL
-12 RFLSVDQV
+12 RFLSIDQV

-35 PIAYTLFKKIMNH
+35 PIAYTLFKKIMKH
-48 SPSNPRFHNRDRF
+48 NPNNPKFYNRDRF

-74 VLHLTGYN
+74 VLYLSGYD
-82 FGINDLKKFRKFGS
+82 FELNDLKKFRQFGS
-96 KTPGHPERDID
+96 KTPGHPERDLS

-127 AISEKMMS
+127 AISEKMLS
-135 SKYKNIIDHYIYG
+135 SKYKKIIDHYIYG

-159 SSEAAS
+159 ASEAAS

-174 LVYIYD
+174 IIYIYD
-180 SNGISIDGSNDL
+180 SNNISIDGSNDL

-202 KAYGWEVFENID
+202 RSYGWEVFEDID
-214 GLSVKQLEETI
+214 GLNINELESTI
-225 NKAKSNLNQPTLII
+225 NKAKSNLNKPTLII

-254 ESSHGEPLGEDETKL
+254 ESAHGEPLGEDETVLTRK
-269 ARENLKW
+269 NLNW
-276 KYSEFEVPEDVLE
+276 EYSEFEVPQDVKL
-289 HKNESILSGKKLEAE
+289 HMRESVEYGKDIESK
-304 WNSEYKELKSK
+304 WNSKYKDFKNQNPDLNKELEKILHG
-315 NPDMYD
+315 
-321 ELDKLLNQKMSPN
+321 ELDFD
-334 WDKSLLDSINNTNEP
+334 WDAKLLDSINEVNDA
-349 EATRASSGV
+349 EATRASSGK
-358 SINLLKDHMPN
+358 SINLIKDFMPN

-380 TNTEIKGSK
+380 TNTEIKDSS
-389 NFSKINPDGRNIK
+389 NFSKTNPEGRNIK

-420 GNFRVFGGT
+420 GNYRVFGGT

-471 ISQLMSLRGIPNL
+471 ISQLMSLRSIPNL
-484 NVYRPADKKETLL
+484 NVFRPADKKETVFA
-497 SWHMAITTLDKPS
+497 WHTAINTKDKPS

-517 GLPDIESLSDNKL
+517 ALPDIESLSNNKL
-530 TLEYFSKGAYICYEN
+530 TNEDFSKGAYICYQN
-545 TKDNPEIIFLSTGSE
+545 TQDIPEIIFLSTGSE
-560 VSETITAAKH
+560 VSETIIAAKE
-570 LSKSYKVRVVSM
+570 LSSNHKVRVVSM
-582 PCWDLFDNQT
+582 PCWELFDNQS
-592 EDFKNK
+592 EEFKNK
-598 IIPPDTSKI
+598 IIPTETKNI

-618 QKYTRNNDN
+618 QKYTKNNDS

-633 FGASGPGKELINSF
+633 FGASAPGKELINSF
-647 GFSSDRIIEKTKLIL
+647 GFSSDRIIEKTKIIL

>member
-74 VLHLTGYN
+74 ILHLTGYN
-82 FGINDLKKFRKFGS
+82 FGINDLKRFRKFGS

-135 SKYKNIIDHYIYG
+135 SKYKNIIDHFIFG

-174 LVYIYD
+174 LIYIYD

-289 HKNESILSGKKLEAE
+289 HMNESILSGKKLEAE

-389 NFSKINPDGRNIK
+389 NFSKINPEGRNIK